1 MNTLEKIIE
10 EQKIFFN
17 TGLTNT
23 EDFRKKALI
32 TLKKSIDKY
41 KEEIIYALKMDLNKS
56 STESYISEIASAYAE
71 IDFSLKNLS
80 DWMKDTREITNME
93 AMPAKSFTRYEPLG
107 VTLVISPWNYPFL
120 LAINPIVNA
129 ISSGN
134 TVILK
139 TSKKSSYT
147 SKIIK
152 KLLDESFDRA
162 FIYCVDNEKVSHDEL
177 LSYKYDHI
185 FFTGS
190 QKVGK
195 IIMKKASENL
205 IKVTLELGGK
215 SPCIVD
221 ESANLKFAAKR
232 IIWGK
237 LLNSGQTC
245 VAPDYLLVHKD
256 VKKELLRLMKQTIL
270 EFYGDRALE
279 NPDYPRIIDKNSFER
294 LINLMEGQ
302 NIYTGG
308 LYNSKTLKIE
318 PTIIDN
324 VDFSNKI
331 MQEEIFGP
339 ILPVIEYNDIFK
351 IIEKL
356 KFMDKPLSM
365 YIFSEDKEHIDRL
378 TYDLSSGGVCI
389 NDTIMHLT
397 NPNLEFGG
405 VGESGMGGYHGK
417 FGFMNFS
424 NRKSIMI
431 RSNNIDIKIK
441 YPPYSKGQEKIIK
454 KIFKWES

>member
-1 MNTLEKIIE
+1 MKELEKIIN
-10 EQKIFFN
+10 EQKIFLK

-205 IKVTLELGGK
+205 TKVTLELGGK

-351 IIEKL
+351 VIEKL

-454 KIFKWES
+454 KIFK

>member
-1 MNTLEKIIE
+1 MKELEKIIN
-10 EQKIFFN
+10 EQKIFLK

-107 VTLVISPWNYPFL
+107 VTLIISPWNYPFL

-205 IKVTLELGGK
+205 TKVTLELGGK

-318 PTIIDN
+318 PTIIDD

-339 ILPVIEYNDIFK
+339 ILPVIEYDDIFK
-351 IIEKL
+351 VIEKL

-454 KIFKWES
+454 KIFK

>member
-1 MNTLEKIIE
+1 MKELEKIIN
-10 EQKIFFN
+10 EQKIFFR

-32 TLKKSIDKY
+32 TLKNSIDKY

-107 VTLVISPWNYPFL
+107 VTLIISPWNYPFL

-205 IKVTLELGGK
+205 TKVTLELGGK

-318 PTIIDN
+318 PTIIDD
-324 VDFSNKI
+324 VDFANKI

-339 ILPVIEYNDIFK
+339 ILPVIEYDDIFK
-351 IIEKL
+351 VIEKL

-365 YIFSEDKEHIDRL
+365 YIFSEDQEHIDRL

-454 KIFKWES
+454 KIFK

>member
-1 MNTLEKIIE
+1 MKELEKIIN
-10 EQKIFFN
+10 EQKIFFR

-32 TLKKSIDKY
+32 TLKNSIDKY

-56 STESYISEIASAYAE
+56 STESYISEIASAFAE

-107 VTLVISPWNYPFL
+107 VTLIISPWNYPFL

-205 IKVTLELGGK
+205 TKVTLELGGK

-318 PTIIDN
+318 PTIIDD

>member
-1 MNTLEKIIE
+1 MKELEKIIN
-10 EQKIFFN
+10 EQKIFLK

-32 TLKKSIDKY
+32 TLKKSIDKH

-205 IKVTLELGGK
+205 TKVTLELGGK

-318 PTIIDN
+318 PTIIDD

-339 ILPVIEYNDIFK
+339 ILPVIEYDDIFK
-351 IIEKL
+351 VIEKL

-454 KIFKWES
+454 KIFK

>member
-1 MNTLEKIIE
+1 MKELEKIIN
-10 EQKIFFN
+10 EQKIFFK

-32 TLKKSIDKY
+32 TLKNSINKY
-41 KEEIIYALKMDLNKS
+41 KDEIIYALKMDLNKS

-147 SKIIK
+147 SKVIK

-205 IKVTLELGGK
+205 TKVTLELGGK
-215 SPCIVD
+215 SPCVVD

-318 PTIIDN
+318 PTIIDD
-324 VDFSNKI
+324 VDFANKI

-339 ILPVIEYNDIFK
+339 ILPVIEYDDIFK
-351 IIEKL
+351 VIEKL

>member
-1 MNTLEKIIE
+1 MKELEKIIN
-10 EQKIFFN
+10 EQKIFFR

-32 TLKKSIDKY
+32 TLKNSIDKY

-56 STESYISEIASAYAE
+56 STESYISEIASAFAE
-71 IDFSLKNLS
+71 INFSLKNLS

-195 IIMKKASENL
+195 VIMKKASENL
-205 IKVTLELGGK
+205 TKVTLELGGK

-294 LINLMEGQ
+294 LINLIEGQ

-318 PTIIDN
+318 PTIIDD
-324 VDFSNKI
+324 VDFANKI

-454 KIFKWES
+454 KIFK

>member
-1 MNTLEKIIE
+1 MKELEKIIN
-10 EQKIFFN
+10 EQKIFFR

-32 TLKKSIDKY
+32 TLKNSINKY
-41 KEEIIYALKMDLNKS
+41 KDEIIYALKMDLNKS
-56 STESYISEIASAYAE
+56 STESYISEIASAFAE

-205 IKVTLELGGK
+205 TKVTLELGGK

-318 PTIIDN
+318 PTIIDD
-324 VDFSNKI
+324 VDFANKI

-339 ILPVIEYNDIFK
+339 ILPVIEYDDIFK
-351 IIEKL
+351 VIEKL

-454 KIFKWES
+454 KIFK

>member
-1 MNTLEKIIE
+1 MKELEKIIN
-10 EQKIFFN
+10 EQKIFFR
-17 TGLTNT
+17 TGITNT

-32 TLKKSIDKY
+32 ALKNSINKY

-56 STESYISEIASAYAE
+56 STESYISEIASAFAE

-205 IKVTLELGGK
+205 TKVTLELGGK

-318 PTIIDN
+318 PTIIDD
-324 VDFSNKI
+324 VDFANKI

-339 ILPVIEYNDIFK
+339 ILPVIEYDDIFK
-351 IIEKL
+351 VIEKL

>member
-1 MNTLEKIIE
+1 MSELKKVID
-10 EQKIFFN
+10 EQNIFFR
-17 TGLTNT
+17 TGRTNT

-32 TLKKSIDKY
+32 KLKNSIKKY
-41 KEEIIYALKMDLNKS
+41 REDILYALKMDLNKS
-56 STESYISEIASAYAE
+56 TTESYISEIANVYGE
-71 IDFSLKNLS
+71 IDFALKNLS
-80 DWMKDTREITNME
+80 DWMKDTREITNIE
-93 AMPAKSFTRYEPLG
+93 AAPAKSFTRYEPLG
-107 VTLVISPWNYPFL
+107 LTLVISPWNYPFL
-120 LAINPIVNA
+120 LAIDPIVNA

-134 TVILK
+134 TIVLK
-139 TSKKSSYT
+139 TSRKAVYT

-152 KLLDESFDRA
+152 KLLDENFDRS
-162 FIYCVDNEKVSHDEL
+162 FIYCVDNQKVSHEEL

-190 QKVGK
+190 SKVGRE
-195 IIMKKASENL
+195 IMKKASENL
-205 IKVTLELGGK
+205 TKVTLELGGK

-256 VKKELLRLMKQTIL
+256 VKDKLLRLMKEMIF
-270 EFYGDRALE
+270 EFFGDRAID
-279 NPDYPRIIDKNSFER
+279 NPDYPRIIDKKALDR
-294 LINLMEGQ
+294 LVSLMEGQ
-302 NIYTGG
+302 DIYTGG

-318 PTIIDN
+318 PTIINN

-331 MQEEIFGP
+331 MKEEIFGP
-339 ILPVIEYNDIFK
+339 ILPVIEYDDIFE
-351 IIEKL
+351 IINKL
-356 KFMDKPLSM
+356 KFMDKPLAM
-365 YIFSEDKEHIDRL
+365 YIFSEDKDHIDRL

-389 NDTIMHLT
+389 NDTIMHLS

-405 VGESGMGGYHGK
+405 VGESGSGGYHGK

-431 RSNNIDIKIK
+431 RSNNIDVNIK
-441 YPPYSKGQEKIIK
+441 YPPYSRGQEKIIK
-454 KIFKWES
+454 KIFK

>member
-1 MNTLEKIIE
+1 MKELEKIIN
-10 EQKIFFN
+10 EQKIFLR

-32 TLKKSIDKY
+32 TLKNSIDKY

-162 FIYCVDNEKVSHDEL
+162 FIYCVDNEKVSHNEL

-205 IKVTLELGGK
+205 TKVTLELGGK

-318 PTIIDN
+318 PTIIDD
-324 VDFSNKI
+324 VDFANEI

-454 KIFKWES
+454 KIFK

>member
-1 MNTLEKIIE
+1 MNELEKIIE
-10 EQKIFFN
+10 EQKIFFR
-17 TGLTNT
+17 TGKTNT

-32 TLKKSIDKY
+32 KLKNSIKKY
-41 KEEIIYALKMDLNKS
+41 RDDILYALKMDLNKS
-56 STESYISEIASAYAE
+56 TTESYISEIANVYGE
-71 IDFSLKNLS
+71 IDFALKNLS
-80 DWMKDTREITNME
+80 DWMKDKSEITNIE
-93 AMPAKSFTRYEPLG
+93 AAPAKSFTRYEPLG
-107 VTLVISPWNYPFL
+107 LTLVISPWNYPFL
-120 LAINPIVNA
+120 LAIDPIVNA

-134 TVILK
+134 TIILK
-139 TSKKSSYT
+139 TSRKAFYT

-152 KLLDESFDRA
+152 KLLDESFDRS

-190 QKVGK
+190 SKVGR
-195 IIMKKASENL
+195 IIMEKASKNL
-205 IKVTLELGGK
+205 SKVTLELGGK

-256 VKKELLRLMKQTIL
+256 VKGELLRLMKQAIF
-270 EFYGDRALE
+270 EFFGDRAIK
-279 NPDYPRIIDKNSFER
+279 NPDYPRIIDRKALDR
-294 LINLMEGQ
+294 LVSLMEGQ
-302 NIYTGG
+302 DIYTGG

-318 PTIIDN
+318 PTIINN

-331 MQEEIFGP
+331 MKDEIFGP
-339 ILPVIEYNDIFK
+339 ILPVIEYEDICK
-351 IIEKL
+351 LIEKI
-356 KFMDKPLSM
+356 KFMDKPLAM
-365 YIFSEDKEHIDRL
+365 YIFSEDQDHIDRL

-389 NDTIMHLT
+389 NDTIMHLS
-397 NPNLEFGG
+397 NPNIEFGG
-405 VGESGMGGYHGK
+405 VGESGTGGYHGK
-417 FGFMNFS
+417 YGFMNFS

-431 RSNNIDIKIK
+431 RSNNIDINLK
-441 YPPYSKGQEKIIK
+441 YPPYSKGQEKVIK
-454 KIFKWES
+454 KIFN

>member
-1 MNTLEKIIE
+1 MKELEKIIN
-10 EQKIFFN
+10 EQKIFLR

-32 TLKKSIDKY
+32 TLKNSIDKY

-107 VTLVISPWNYPFL
+107 VTLIISPWNYPFL
-120 LAINPIVNA
+120 IAINPIVNA

-205 IKVTLELGGK
+205 TKVTLELGGK

-318 PTIIDN
+318 PTIIDD
-324 VDFSNKI
+324 VDFANKI

-454 KIFKWES
+454 KIFK

>member
-1 MNTLEKIIE
+1 MKELEKIIN
-10 EQKIFFN
+10 EQKIFFR

-32 TLKKSIDKY
+32 TLKKSIDNY

-56 STESYISEIASAYAE
+56 STESYISEIASAFAE

-80 DWMKDTREITNME
+80 NWMKDTREITNME

-205 IKVTLELGGK
+205 TKVTLELGGK

-318 PTIIDN
+318 PTIIDD

-339 ILPVIEYNDIFK
+339 ILPVIEYDDIFK
-351 IIEKL
+351 VIEKL

-365 YIFSEDKEHIDRL
+365 YIFSEDQEHIDRL

-454 KIFKWES
+454 KIFEWES

>member
-1 MNTLEKIIE
+1 MNELEKIIE
-10 EQKIFFN
+10 EQKIFFR
-17 TGLTNT
+17 TGKTNT

-32 TLKKSIDKY
+32 KLKNSIKKY
-41 KEEIIYALKMDLNKS
+41 RDDILYALKMDLNKS
-56 STESYISEIASAYAE
+56 TTESYISEIANVYGE
-71 IDFSLKNLS
+71 IDFALKNLS
-80 DWMKDTREITNME
+80 DWMKDTREITNLE
-93 AMPAKSFTRYEPLG
+93 SAPAKSFTRYEPLG
-107 VTLVISPWNYPFL
+107 LTLVISPWNYPFL
-120 LAINPIVNA
+120 LAMDPIVNA

-134 TVILK
+134 TIILK
-139 TSKKSSYT
+139 TSRKAFYT

-152 KLLDESFDRA
+152 KLLDESFDRS
-162 FIYCVDNEKVSHDEL
+162 FIYCVDNEEVSHDEL
-177 LSYKYDHI
+177 LSYKYNHI

-190 QKVGK
+190 SKVGR
-195 IIMKKASENL
+195 IIMEKASKNL
-205 IKVTLELGGK
+205 SKVSLELGGK

-256 VKKELLRLMKQTIL
+256 VKDELLRLMKQAIF
-270 EFYGDRALE
+270 EFFGDRAIE
-279 NPDYPRIIDKNSFER
+279 NPDYPRIIDRKALDR
-294 LINLMEGQ
+294 LVSLMEGQ
-302 NIYTGG
+302 DIYTGG

-331 MQEEIFGP
+331 MKEEIFGP
-339 ILPVIEYNDIFK
+339 ILPVIEYEDIFN

-356 KFMDKPLSM
+356 KFMDKPLAM
-365 YIFSEDKEHIDRL
+365 YIFSEDQDHIDRL

-389 NDTIMHLT
+389 NDTIMHLS
-397 NPNLEFGG
+397 NPNIEFGG
-405 VGESGMGGYHGK
+405 VGESGTGGYHGK
-417 FGFMNFS
+417 YGFMNFS

-431 RSNNIDIKIK
+431 RSNNIDINLK
-441 YPPYSKGQEKIIK
+441 YPPYSKGQEKVIK
-454 KIFKWES
+454 KIFN

>member
-1 MNTLEKIIE
+1 MKELEKIIN
-10 EQKIFFN
+10 EQKIFLR

-32 TLKKSIDKY
+32 TLKNSIDKY

-107 VTLVISPWNYPFL
+107 VTLIISPWNYPFL

-205 IKVTLELGGK
+205 TKVTLELGGK

-318 PTIIDN
+318 PTIIDD

-454 KIFKWES
+454 KIFK

>member
-1 MNTLEKIIE
+1 MNALEKIIE
-10 EQKIFFN
+10 EQKIFFR
-17 TGLTNT
+17 TGKTNT

-32 TLKKSIDKY
+32 KLKNSIKKY
-41 KEEIIYALKMDLNKS
+41 RDDILYALKMDLNKS
-56 STESYISEIASAYAE
+56 TTESYISEIANVYGE
-71 IDFSLKNLS
+71 IDFALKNLS
-80 DWMKDTREITNME
+80 DWMKDKSEITNIE
-93 AMPAKSFTRYEPLG
+93 AAPAKSFTRYEPLG
-107 VTLVISPWNYPFL
+107 LTLVISPWNYPFL
-120 LAINPIVNA
+120 LAIDPIVNA

-134 TVILK
+134 TIILK
-139 TSKKSSYT
+139 TSRKAFYT

-152 KLLDESFDRA
+152 KILDDSFNRS

-190 QKVGK
+190 SKVGR
-195 IIMKKASENL
+195 IIMEKASKNL
-205 IKVTLELGGK
+205 SKVSLELGGK

-256 VKKELLRLMKQTIL
+256 VKDELLRLMKQAIF
-270 EFYGDRALE
+270 EFFGDRAIE
-279 NPDYPRIIDKNSFER
+279 NPDYPRIIDRKALDR
-294 LINLMEGQ
+294 LVSLMTDQ
-302 NIYTGG
+302 DIYTGG

-331 MQEEIFGP
+331 MKEEIFGP
-339 ILPVIEYNDIFK
+339 ILPVIEYEDIFN

-356 KFMDKPLSM
+356 KFMDKPLAM
-365 YIFSEDKEHIDRL
+365 YIFSQDQDHIDRL

-389 NDTIMHLT
+389 NDTIMHLS
-397 NPNLEFGG
+397 NPNIEFGG
-405 VGESGMGGYHGK
+405 VGESGTGGYHGK
-417 FGFMNFS
+417 YGFMNFS

-431 RSNNIDIKIK
+431 RSNNIDINLK
-441 YPPYSKGQEKIIK
+441 YPPYSKGQEKVIK
-454 KIFKWES
+454 KIFN

>member
-1 MNTLEKIIE
+1 MKELEKIIN
-10 EQKIFFN
+10 EQKIFFR

-23 EDFRKKALI
+23 EDFRKKALV
-32 TLKKSIDKY
+32 TLKNSIDKY

-205 IKVTLELGGK
+205 TKVTLELGGK

-294 LINLMEGQ
+294 LINLTEGQ

-318 PTIIDN
+318 PTIIDD
-324 VDFSNKI
+324 VDFANKI

-351 IIEKL
+351 VIEKL

-441 YPPYSKGQEKIIK
+441 YPPYSKGQEKIIR
-454 KIFKWES
+454 KIFK

>member
-1 MNTLEKIIE
+1 MKELEKIIN
-10 EQKIFFN
+10 EQKIFLK
-17 TGLTNT
+17 TSLTNT

-32 TLKKSIDKY
+32 TLKNSIDKY

-205 IKVTLELGGK
+205 TKVTLELGGK

-221 ESANLKFAAKR
+221 ESANLKFAANR

-324 VDFSNKI
+324 VDFANKI

-454 KIFKWES
+454 KIFK

>member
-1 MNTLEKIIE
+1 MKELEKIIN
-10 EQKIFFN
+10 EQKLFFK

-23 EDFRKKALI
+23 EDFRKKALT
-32 TLKKSIDKY
+32 TLKNSINKY
-41 KEEIIYALKMDLNKS
+41 KDEIIYALKMDLNKS
-56 STESYISEIASAYAE
+56 STESYISEIASAFAE

-107 VTLVISPWNYPFL
+107 VTLIISPWNYPFL

-152 KLLDESFDRA
+152 KLLDESFDSA

-205 IKVTLELGGK
+205 TKVTLELGGK
-215 SPCIVD
+215 SPCVVD

-308 LYNSKTLKIE
+308 LYNSKNLKIE
-318 PTIIDN
+318 PTIIDD
-324 VDFSNKI
+324 VDFANKI

-454 KIFKWES
+454 KIFK

>member
-1 MNTLEKIIE
+1 MKELEKIIN
-10 EQKIFFN
+10 EQKIFFK

-32 TLKKSIDKY
+32 TLKNSIDKY

-107 VTLVISPWNYPFL
+107 LTLIISPWNYPFL

-152 KLLDESFDRA
+152 KLLDESIDRA

-177 LSYKYDHI
+177 LYYKYDHI

-205 IKVTLELGGK
+205 TKVTLELGGK

-237 LLNSGQTC
+237 LLNCGQTC

-318 PTIIDN
+318 PTIIDD

-339 ILPVIEYNDIFK
+339 ILPVIEYDDIFK

-365 YIFSEDKEHIDRL
+365 YIFSEDQEHIDRL
-378 TYDLSSGGVCI
+378 TYDLSSGGICI

-417 FGFMNFS
+417 YGFMNFS

>member
-1 MNTLEKIIE
+1 MKELEKIIN
-10 EQKIFFN
+10 EQKIFFR

-32 TLKKSIDKY
+32 TLKNSIDKY

-56 STESYISEIASAYAE
+56 STESYISEIASAFAE

-205 IKVTLELGGK
+205 TKVTLELGGK
-215 SPCIVD
+215 SPCVVD

-318 PTIIDN
+318 PTIIDD
-324 VDFSNKI
+324 VDFANKI

-339 ILPVIEYNDIFK
+339 ILPVIEYDDIFK
-351 IIEKL
+351 VIEKL

-454 KIFKWES
+454 KIFK

>member
-1 MNTLEKIIE
+1 MKELEKIIN
-10 EQKIFFN
+10 EQKIFFK

-32 TLKKSIDKY
+32 TLKNSINKY
-41 KEEIIYALKMDLNKS
+41 KDEIIYALKMDLNKS
-56 STESYISEIASAYAE
+56 STESYISEIASAFAE

-205 IKVTLELGGK
+205 TKVTLELGGK

-294 LINLMEGQ
+294 LINLMESQ

-318 PTIIDN
+318 PTIIDD
-324 VDFSNKI
+324 VDFANKI

-454 KIFKWES
+454 KIFK

>member
-1 MNTLEKIIE
+1 MSELKKVID
-10 EQKIFFN
+10 EQNIFFR
-17 TGLTNT
+17 TGRTNT

-32 TLKKSIDKY
+32 KLKNSIKKY
-41 KEEIIYALKMDLNKS
+41 REDILYALKMDLNKS
-56 STESYISEIASAYAE
+56 TTESHISEIANVYGE
-71 IDFSLKNLS
+71 IDFALKNLS
-80 DWMKDTREITNME
+80 DWMKETREITNIE
-93 AMPAKSFTRYEPLG
+93 AAPAKSFTRYEPLG
-107 VTLVISPWNYPFL
+107 LTLVISPWNYPFL
-120 LAINPIVNA
+120 LAIDPIVNA

-134 TVILK
+134 TIVLK
-139 TSKKSSYT
+139 TSRKAVYT

-152 KLLDESFDRA
+152 KLLDENFDRS
-162 FIYCVDNEKVSHDEL
+162 FIYCIDNEKVSHDEL

-190 QKVGK
+190 AKVGRE
-195 IIMKKASENL
+195 IMEKASKNL
-205 IKVTLELGGK
+205 TKVTLELGGK

-256 VKKELLRLMKQTIL
+256 VKDKLLRLMKEMIF
-270 EFYGDRALE
+270 EFFGDRAID
-279 NPDYPRIIDKNSFER
+279 NPDYPRIIDKKALDR
-294 LINLMEGQ
+294 LVSLMEGQ
-302 NIYTGG
+302 DIYTGG

-318 PTIIDN
+318 PTIINN

-331 MQEEIFGP
+331 MKEEIFGP
-339 ILPVIEYNDIFK
+339 ILPVIEYNDIFEV
-351 IIEKL
+351 INKL
-356 KFMDKPLSM
+356 KFMDKPLAM
-365 YIFSEDKEHIDRL
+365 YIFSEDQDHIDRL

-389 NDTIMHLT
+389 NDTIMHLS

-405 VGESGMGGYHGK
+405 VGESGSGGYHGK

-431 RSNNIDIKIK
+431 RSNNIDVNIK
-441 YPPYSKGQEKIIK
+441 YPPYSRGQEKIIK
-454 KIFKWES
+454 KIFK

>member
-1 MNTLEKIIE
+1 MKELEKIIN
-10 EQKIFFN
+10 EQKIFLK

-32 TLKKSIDKY
+32 TLKNSINKY
-41 KEEIIYALKMDLNKS
+41 KDEIIYALKMDLNKS
-56 STESYISEIASAYAE
+56 STESYISEIASAFAE

-205 IKVTLELGGK
+205 TKVTLELGGK

-256 VKKELLRLMKQTIL
+256 VKKEFLRLMKQTIL

-308 LYNSKTLKIE
+308 LYNSKILKIE
-318 PTIIDN
+318 PTIIDD

-339 ILPVIEYNDIFK
+339 ILPVIEYDDIFK
-351 IIEKL
+351 VIEKL

-454 KIFKWES
+454 KIFK

>member
-1 MNTLEKIIE
+1 MKELEKIIN
-10 EQKIFFN
+10 EQKIFLK

-32 TLKKSIDKY
+32 TLKNSIDKY

-56 STESYISEIASAYAE
+56 STESYISEIASAYTE

-107 VTLVISPWNYPFL
+107 VTLIISPWNYPFL

-205 IKVTLELGGK
+205 TKVTLELGGK

-279 NPDYPRIIDKNSFER
+279 NPDYPRIIDKNSFEK

-318 PTIIDN
+318 PTIIDD
-324 VDFSNKI
+324 VDFANKI

-454 KIFKWES
+454 KIFK

>member
-1 MNTLEKIIE
+1 MKELEKIIN
-10 EQKIFFN
+10 EQKIFFR

-32 TLKKSIDKY
+32 TLKNSIDKY

-56 STESYISEIASAYAE
+56 STESYISEIASAFAE

-107 VTLVISPWNYPFL
+107 VTLIISPWNYPFL

-205 IKVTLELGGK
+205 TKVTLELGGK

-318 PTIIDN
+318 PTIIDD

-351 IIEKL
+351 VIEKL

-454 KIFKWES
+454 KIFK

>member
-1 MNTLEKIIE
+1 MKELEKIIN
-10 EQKIFFN
+10 EQKIFFR

-32 TLKKSIDKY
+32 TLKNSINKY
-41 KEEIIYALKMDLNKS
+41 KDEIIYALKMDLNKS
-56 STESYISEIASAYAE
+56 STESYISEIASAFAE

-205 IKVTLELGGK
+205 TKVTLELGGK

-318 PTIIDN
+318 PTIIDD

-424 NRKSIMI
+424 NRKSTMI

-454 KIFKWES
+454 KIFK

>member
-1 MNTLEKIIE
+1 MKELEKIIN
-10 EQKIFFN
+10 EQKIFFR

-32 TLKKSIDKY
+32 TLKNSIDKY

-107 VTLVISPWNYPFL
+107 VTLIISPWNYPFL

-195 IIMKKASENL
+195 VIMKKASENL
-205 IKVTLELGGK
+205 TKVTLELGGK

-318 PTIIDN
+318 PTIIDD

>member
-1 MNTLEKIIE
+1 MKELEKIIN
-10 EQKIFFN
+10 EQKIFFR

-23 EDFRKKALI
+23 EDFIKKALI

-56 STESYISEIASAYAE
+56 STESYISEIASAFAE

-205 IKVTLELGGK
+205 TKVTLELGGK

-318 PTIIDN
+318 PTIIDD

-339 ILPVIEYNDIFK
+339 ILPVIEYDDIFK
-351 IIEKL
+351 VIEKL

-454 KIFKWES
+454 KIFK

>member
-1 MNTLEKIIE
+1 MNELEKIIE
-10 EQKIFFN
+10 EQKIFFR
-17 TGLTNT
+17 TGKTNT

-32 TLKKSIDKY
+32 KLKNSIKKY
-41 KEEIIYALKMDLNKS
+41 RDDILYALKMDLNKS
-56 STESYISEIASAYAE
+56 TTESYISEIANVYGE
-71 IDFSLKNLS
+71 IDFALKNLS
-80 DWMKDTREITNME
+80 DWMKDKSEITNIE
-93 AMPAKSFTRYEPLG
+93 AAPAKSFTRYEPLG
-107 VTLVISPWNYPFL
+107 LTLVISPWNYPFL
-120 LAINPIVNA
+120 LAIDPIVNA

-134 TVILK
+134 TIILK
-139 TSKKSSYT
+139 TSRKAFYT

-152 KLLDESFDRA
+152 KILDDSFDRS
-162 FIYCVDNEKVSHDEL
+162 FIYCIDNEKVSHDEL

-190 QKVGK
+190 SKVGR
-195 IIMKKASENL
+195 IIMEKASKNL
-205 IKVTLELGGK
+205 SKVTLELGGK

-256 VKKELLRLMKQTIL
+256 VKGELLRLMKQAIF
-270 EFYGDRALE
+270 EFFGDRAIE
-279 NPDYPRIIDKNSFER
+279 NPDYPRIIDRKALYR
-294 LINLMEGQ
+294 LVSLMEGQ
-302 NIYTGG
+302 DIYTGG

-331 MQEEIFGP
+331 MKEEIFGP
-339 ILPVIEYNDIFK
+339 ILPVIEYEDIFNV
-351 IIEKL
+351 IEKL
-356 KFMDKPLSM
+356 KFMDKPLAM
-365 YIFSEDKEHIDRL
+365 YVFSEDQDHIDRL

-389 NDTIMHLT
+389 NDTIMHLS
-397 NPNLEFGG
+397 NPNIEFGG
-405 VGESGMGGYHGK
+405 VGESGTGGYHGK
-417 FGFMNFS
+417 YGFMNFS

-431 RSNNIDIKIK
+431 RSNNIDINLK
-441 YPPYSKGQEKIIK
+441 YPPYSKGQEKVIK
-454 KIFKWES
+454 KIFN

>member
-1 MNTLEKIIE
+1 MKELEKIIN
-10 EQKIFFN
+10 EQKIFFK

-32 TLKKSIDKY
+32 TLKNSIDKY

-107 VTLVISPWNYPFL
+107 LTLIISPWNYPFL

-205 IKVTLELGGK
+205 TKVTLELGGK

-318 PTIIDN
+318 PTIIVD

-339 ILPVIEYNDIFK
+339 ILPVIEYDDIFK

-365 YIFSEDKEHIDRL
+365 YIFSEDQEHIDRL

-405 VGESGMGGYHGK
+405 VGESGIGGYHGK
-417 FGFMNFS
+417 YGFMNFS

>member
-1 MNTLEKIIE
+1 MNELEKIIE
-10 EQKIFFN
+10 EQKIFFR
-17 TGLTNT
+17 TGKTNT

-32 TLKKSIDKY
+32 KLKNSIKKY
-41 KEEIIYALKMDLNKS
+41 RDDILYALKMDLNKS
-56 STESYISEIASAYAE
+56 TTESYISEIANVYGE
-71 IDFSLKNLS
+71 IDFALKNLS
-80 DWMKDTREITNME
+80 DWMKDKSEITNIE
-93 AMPAKSFTRYEPLG
+93 AAPAKSLTRYEPLG
-107 VTLVISPWNYPFL
+107 LTLVISPWNYPFL
-120 LAINPIVNA
+120 LAIDPIVNA

-134 TVILK
+134 TIILK
-139 TSKKSSYT
+139 TSRKAFYT

-152 KLLDESFDRA
+152 KLLDDSFDRS
-162 FIYCVDNEKVSHDEL
+162 FIYCVDNEKISHDEL

-190 QKVGK
+190 SKVGR
-195 IIMKKASENL
+195 IIMEKASKNL
-205 IKVTLELGGK
+205 SKVTLELGGK

-256 VKKELLRLMKQTIL
+256 VKDELLRLMKQAIF
-270 EFYGDRALE
+270 EFFGDRAIE
-279 NPDYPRIIDKNSFER
+279 NPDYPRIIDRKALDRLVSF
-294 LINLMEGQ
+294 MEGQ
-302 NIYTGG
+302 DIYTGG

-331 MQEEIFGP
+331 MKEEIFGP
-339 ILPVIEYNDIFK
+339 ILPVIEYEDIFN

-356 KFMDKPLSM
+356 KFMDKPLAM
-365 YIFSEDKEHIDRL
+365 YIFSEDQDHIDRL

-389 NDTIMHLT
+389 NDTIMHLS
-397 NPNLEFGG
+397 NPNIEFGG
-405 VGESGMGGYHGK
+405 VGESGTGGYHGK
-417 FGFMNFS
+417 YGFMNFS

-431 RSNNIDIKIK
+431 RSNNIDINLK
-441 YPPYSKGQEKIIK
+441 YPPYSKGQEKVIK
-454 KIFKWES
+454 KIFN

>member
-1 MNTLEKIIE
+1 MKELEKIIN
-10 EQKIFFN
+10 EQKIFLK

-56 STESYISEIASAYAE
+56 STESYISEIASAFAE

-139 TSKKSSYT
+139 TSKKSYYT

-205 IKVTLELGGK
+205 TKVTLELGGK

-308 LYNSKTLKIE
+308 LYNSKNLKIE
-318 PTIIDN
+318 PTIIDD
-324 VDFSNKI
+324 VDFANKI

-356 KFMDKPLSM
+356 KFIDKPLSM

-454 KIFKWES
+454 KIFK

>member
-1 MNTLEKIIE
+1 MSELKKVID
-10 EQKIFFN
+10 EQNIFFR
-17 TGLTNT
+17 TGRTNT

-32 TLKKSIDKY
+32 KLKNSIKKY
-41 KEEIIYALKMDLNKS
+41 REDILYALKMDLNKS
-56 STESYISEIASAYAE
+56 TTESYISEIANVYGE
-71 IDFSLKNLS
+71 IDFALKNLS
-80 DWMKDTREITNME
+80 DWMKDKREITNIE
-93 AMPAKSFTRYEPLG
+93 AAPAKSLTRYEPLG
-107 VTLVISPWNYPFL
+107 LTLVISPWNYPFL
-120 LAINPIVNA
+120 LAIDPIVNA

-134 TVILK
+134 TIILK
-139 TSKKSSYT
+139 TSRKAVYT

-152 KLLDESFDRA
+152 KLLDENFDRS
-162 FIYCVDNEKVSHDEL
+162 FIYCVDNEKVSHEEL

-190 QKVGK
+190 SKVGRE
-195 IIMKKASENL
+195 IMEKASKNL
-205 IKVTLELGGK
+205 TKVTLELGGK

-256 VKKELLRLMKQTIL
+256 VKDELLRLMKQAIF
-270 EFYGDRALE
+270 EFFGDRAIE
-279 NPDYPRIIDKNSFER
+279 NPDYPRIIDRKALDR
-294 LINLMEGQ
+294 LVSLMEGQ
-302 NIYTGG
+302 DIYTGG

-331 MQEEIFGP
+331 MKEEIFGP
-339 ILPVIEYNDIFK
+339 ILPVIEYEDIFK
-351 IIEKL
+351 LIEKL
-356 KFMDKPLSM
+356 KFMDKPLAM
-365 YIFSEDKEHIDRL
+365 YIFSEDQDHIDRL

-389 NDTIMHLT
+389 NDTMMHLS
-397 NPNLEFGG
+397 NPNIEFGG
-405 VGESGMGGYHGK
+405 VGESGTGGYHGK
-417 FGFMNFS
+417 YGFMNFS

-431 RSNNIDIKIK
+431 RSNNIDINLK
-441 YPPYSKGQEKIIK
+441 YPPYSKGQEKVIK
-454 KIFKWES
+454 KIFN

>member
-1 MNTLEKIIE
+1 MNELEKIIE
-10 EQKIFFN
+10 EQKIFFR
-17 TGLTNT
+17 TGKTNT

-32 TLKKSIDKY
+32 KLKNSIKKY
-41 KEEIIYALKMDLNKS
+41 RDDVLYALKMDLNKS
-56 STESYISEIASAYAE
+56 TTESYISEIANVYGE
-71 IDFSLKNLS
+71 IDFALKNLS
-80 DWMKDTREITNME
+80 DWMKDKSEITNIE
-93 AMPAKSFTRYEPLG
+93 AAPAKSFTRYEPLG
-107 VTLVISPWNYPFL
+107 LTLVISPWNYPFL
-120 LAINPIVNA
+120 LAIDPIVNA

-134 TVILK
+134 TIILK
-139 TSKKSSYT
+139 TSRKAFYT

-152 KLLDESFDRA
+152 KILDDSFDRS

-190 QKVGK
+190 SKVGR
-195 IIMKKASENL
+195 IIMEKASENL
-205 IKVTLELGGK
+205 SKVTLELGGK

-256 VKKELLRLMKQTIL
+256 VKDELLKLMKQAIF
-270 EFYGDRALE
+270 EFFGDRAIE
-279 NPDYPRIIDKNSFER
+279 NPDYPRIIDRKALDR
-294 LINLMEGQ
+294 LVSLMECQ
-302 NIYTGG
+302 DIYTGG

-324 VDFSNKI
+324 VDFANKI
-331 MQEEIFGP
+331 MKEEIFGP
-339 ILPVIEYNDIFK
+339 ILPVIEYEDIFK
-351 IIEKL
+351 LIEKL
-356 KFMDKPLSM
+356 KFMDKPLAM
-365 YIFSEDKEHIDRL
+365 YIFSEDQDHIDRL

-389 NDTIMHLT
+389 NDTIMHLS
-397 NPNLEFGG
+397 NPNIEFGG
-405 VGESGMGGYHGK
+405 VGESGTGGYHGK
-417 FGFMNFS
+417 YGFMNFS

-431 RSNNIDIKIK
+431 RSNNIDINLK
-441 YPPYSKGQEKIIK
+441 YPPYSKGQEKVIK
-454 KIFKWES
+454 KIFN

>member
-1 MNTLEKIIE
+1 MNELEKIIE
-10 EQKIFFN
+10 EQKIFFR
-17 TGLTNT
+17 TGKTNT

-32 TLKKSIDKY
+32 KLKNSIKKY
-41 KEEIIYALKMDLNKS
+41 RDDILYALKMDLNKS
-56 STESYISEIASAYAE
+56 TTESYISEIANVYGE
-71 IDFSLKNLS
+71 IDFALKNLS
-80 DWMKDTREITNME
+80 DWMKDKSEITNIE
-93 AMPAKSFTRYEPLG
+93 AAPAKSLTRYEPLG
-107 VTLVISPWNYPFL
+107 LTLVISPWNYPFL
-120 LAINPIVNA
+120 LAIDPIVNA

-134 TVILK
+134 TIILK
-139 TSKKSSYT
+139 TSRKAFYT

-152 KLLDESFDRA
+152 KLLDDSFDRS
-162 FIYCVDNEKVSHDEL
+162 FIYCVDNEKISHDEL

-190 QKVGK
+190 SKVGR
-195 IIMKKASENL
+195 IIMEKASKNL
-205 IKVTLELGGK
+205 SKVTLELGGK

-256 VKKELLRLMKQTIL
+256 VKGELLRLMKQAIF
-270 EFYGDRALE
+270 EFFGDRAIE
-279 NPDYPRIIDKNSFER
+279 NPDYPRIIDRKALYR
-294 LINLMEGQ
+294 LVSLMEGQ
-302 NIYTGG
+302 DIYTGG

-331 MQEEIFGP
+331 MKEEIFGP
-339 ILPVIEYNDIFK
+339 ILPVIEYEDIFNV
-351 IIEKL
+351 IEKL
-356 KFMDKPLSM
+356 KFMDKPLAM
-365 YIFSEDKEHIDRL
+365 YVFSEDQDHIDRL

-389 NDTIMHLT
+389 NDTIMHLS
-397 NPNLEFGG
+397 NPNIEFGG
-405 VGESGMGGYHGK
+405 VGESGTGGYHGK
-417 FGFMNFS
+417 YGFMNFS

-431 RSNNIDIKIK
+431 RSNNIDINLK
-441 YPPYSKGQEKIIK
+441 YPPYSKGQEKVIK
-454 KIFKWES
+454 KIFN

>member
-1 MNTLEKIIE
+1 MKELEKIIN
-10 EQKIFFN
+10 EQKIFFK

-32 TLKKSIDKY
+32 TLKNSIDKY

-107 VTLVISPWNYPFL
+107 LTLIISPWNYPFL

-139 TSKKSSYT
+139 TSKKSSCT

-205 IKVTLELGGK
+205 TKVTLELGGK

-221 ESANLKFAAKR
+221 ETANLKFAAKR

-318 PTIIDN
+318 PTIIDD

-339 ILPVIEYNDIFK
+339 ILPVIEYDDIFK

-417 FGFMNFS
+417 YGFMNFS

>member
-1 MNTLEKIIE
+1 MKELEKIIN
-10 EQKIFFN
+10 EQKLFFK

-23 EDFRKKALI
+23 EDFRKKALT
-32 TLKKSIDKY
+32 TLKNSINKY
-41 KEEIIYALKMDLNKS
+41 KDEIIYALKMDLNKS
-56 STESYISEIASAYAE
+56 STESYISEIASAFAE

-93 AMPAKSFTRYEPLG
+93 AMPAKSFIRYEPLG
-107 VTLVISPWNYPFL
+107 VTLIISPWNYPFL

-205 IKVTLELGGK
+205 TKVTLELGGK

-318 PTIIDN
+318 PTIIDD

-339 ILPVIEYNDIFK
+339 ILPVIEYDDIFK
-351 IIEKL
+351 VIEKL

-441 YPPYSKGQEKIIK
+441 YPPYSKSQEKIIK
-454 KIFKWES
+454 KIFK